1 MRVSRKIAMKCLSAR
16 YALPCGTRRQS
27 GVYAIEFAFVFLMF
41 FGLIY
46 AIICYAIL
54 FTFRFGLQNAAEDG
68 ARAAL
73 RYQVSLQARQ
83 DKAVDVARARTKDWL
98 PVKPSITAD
107 IIYYEGARC
116 GLTLAQRCQV
126 VVKVTANGLNEVLPP
141 FPNFAMPNQL
151 SVQASAWLDGRSL

>member
-1 MRVSRKIAMKCLSAR
+1 MKRLTASRV
-16 YALPCGTRRQS
+16 LPCGKRRQG
-27 GVYAIEFAFVFLMF
+27 GVYALEFAFVFLMF

-73 RYQVSLQARQ
+73 RYQVNLQARQ
-83 DKAVDVARARTKDWL
+83 DKAVAITLARTKDWL
-98 PVKPSITAD
+98 PVTPHITANVV
-107 IIYYEGARC
+107 YYDGARC
-116 GLTLAQRCQV
+116 GLTLAQRCQIV
-126 VVKVTANGLNEVLPP
+126 VNVTASGLNEVLPP
-141 FPNFAMPNQL
+141 FPSFAMPNQL